1 MLKGFNVAKMLLNWD
16 DIIVY
21 LQTQFTKIFLLKAV
35 YYRLLL
41 YTVIVHNLICKKKLL
56 QQLTKITNQYNRKMS
71 QAQNV
76 IELTHHKHSCYKAI
90 YIHKSLAFP

>member
-35 YYRLLL
+35 YY
-41 YTVIVHNLICKKKLL
+41 TVIVHNLICKKKLL
-56 QQLTKITNQYNRKMS
+56 QQLTKITNQ
-71 QAQNV
+71 
-76 IELTHHKHSCYKAI
+76 
-90 YIHKSLAFP
+90 